1 MKLSVYPPYIGNGL
15 AGREWQP
22 DPHSTSTQEQRK
34 STGANMNT
42 LANFRNMDIDWN
54 LSPEHAVTM
63 YLEWGN
69 NDWHAEYPPVRSKDD
84 YSTYFVVDTWSGM
97 PVVRLVRRNSENAE
111 ELATVQVPE
120 VLANRFLAEYGGLKG
135 IFEPTPEIKAWL
147 RKELD
152 QD

>member
-1 MKLSVYPPYIGNGL
+1 
-15 AGREWQP
+15 
-22 DPHSTSTQEQRK
+22 
-34 STGANMNT
+34 MNT